1 MKLKCIHHKQF
12 IETKAS
18 NSSGEY
24 TLTKSSSITWP
35 CDLSVRRPHDVNMWA
50 AWWRGMFEYELSLKQ
65 NRQSFIHAS
74 DSCVSEQHVVQCW
87 VLNSWMCAIASVQKV
102 KLSSPV
108 LLQNRCIPRFHPK
121 AKYLKLFAF
130 GFNVITPSYWL
141 TSGPTFTHPP
151 HPKKKQKNCLTASA
165 LF

>member
-24 TLTKSSSITWP
+24 TLTKSSSIT
-35 CDLSVRRPHDVNMWA
+35 CHVTFLLGGLMMSTCERHDEEECLNTSCHWEQIVVC
-50 AWWRGMFEYELSLKQ
+50 R
-65 NRQSFIHAS
+65 
-74 DSCVSEQHVVQCW
+74 SCVSEQHVIQCQ

-108 LLQNRCIPRFHPK
+108 LLHFRCIPRFHPK
-121 AKYLKLFAF
+121 AKYLKLFGF

-141 TSGPTFTHPP
+141 TCGPPFTHPP
-151 HPKKKQKNCLTASA
+151 PPHPPKKSPA
-165 LF
+165 